1 MNGAT
6 ATSTAAV
13 GAEEEAAA
21 REGSRRRD
29 SVESA
34 GDGRRRTKVSRA
46 CDQCR
51 RKKIKC
57 EYQEDAQSCSGC
69 RKNNERCAFERVPLK
84 RGPSK
89 GYTRGGVTG
98 DGTRGESEWARG
110 ELDTSKTDGK
120 AAPVSLPPLHYYLPI
135 SNGQPA
141 GAPAQAPAAPFP
153 PMQQQFWKVPYYEN
167 QFQRRSSLESVNSD
181 VSGRQSQQDTY
192 AVSSASTSSQQRT
205 SRSYFPSS
213 DGASA
218 LFQEQRSSSI
228 PPPLVRSSSI
238 GGQLQQLPPP
248 QYPYSQFAAAL
259 SGSASASS
267 QSLQPR
273 TSVAGSASAQE
284 ASSPSSSNAYSPQLR
299 AHCMAD
305 SHLTTPPAGSKNS
318 GSVKRRKRLS
328 EPADPIVPLSA
339 REPRQTGHIGL
350 PLQAQQ
356 PESNTGVVYGKLS
369 DAELIDAYYEYVH
382 VNYPI
387 IPINKETLTNEI
399 LLVNT
404 QPISEVHEMN
414 NYILYWFR
422 VALELLL
429 HVSSKAHQDAA
440 TSMGDNTVHDGSLY
454 AHRNEFKQNEEQ
466 NMPHQS
472 LLLAALNDCFRKLLE
487 IHPKICAYQESI
499 SPKVTTIYLSTY
511 IIINYMLA
519 MLGENNTFVLGTSVT
534 IFNEFKIYQLLVLH
548 EVADAPGDDDA
559 ADIER
564 HGFELLYKRLY
575 FSLLVFDA
583 LQSCCFGAPRLATLP
598 ISHLV
603 EPLFAPPPPLDSAKW
618 AVESDAARRE
628 PVLASLR
635 LGALLAELCETRV
648 LAGPLPRTPAPA
660 LRAPR
665 PFRVTPPA
673 EDSVPG
679 AFFHALAAQRAL
691 LDRLLAI
698 PAHPAFAAD
707 APPDAT
713 VDLCAQLGDA
723 ICRFTS
729 CVLDTLLRAGPRPAS
744 PFAAAL
750 CRALHHAI
758 NLTRNI
764 PTSLIGCIIGAA
776 VHHSRD
782 RDLVVALSR
791 CMSDMIQIQGLTHC
805 LRPCAPPRPRASVSC
820 DLRRL
825 YGHDGPPASPHQV
838 MLHQFIDIAWRLL
851 RNDELGW
858 F

>member
-6 ATSTAAV
+6 ATATAAV
-13 GAEEEAAA
+13 GAEEEGGA

-69 RKNNERCAFERVPLK
+69 RKNSERCAFERVPLK

-89 GYTRGGVTG
+89 GYTRGEGAG
-98 DGTRGESEWARG
+98 DGARETEGARG
-110 ELDTSKTDGK
+110 ELDTSRADGK

-135 SNGQPA
+135 SNGQPG

-153 PMQQQFWKVPYYEN
+153 PMKQQFWKVPYYEN
-167 QFQRRSSLESVNSD
+167 QMQRRSSLESVNSD
-181 VSGRQSQQDTY
+181 ASGPQSQQETY
-192 AVSSASTSSQQRT
+192 AASSASTSSHQRT

-218 LFQEQRSSSI
+218 LFQEPCSSSY
-228 PPPLVRSSSI
+228 PPPLVRSSST
-238 GGQLQQLPPP
+238 GGQLQQLPAP
-248 QYPYSQFAAAL
+248 QYPYSQFAVAL
-259 SGSASASS
+259 SGSTSASS
-267 QSLQPR
+267 QSVQLR
-273 TSVAGSASAQE
+273 TSATGSTSLPE
-284 ASSPSSSNAYSPQLR
+284 DSSPSSSNAYSPQLR
-299 AHCMAD
+299 AHCM
-305 SHLTTPPAGSKNS
+305 SESLTTPTAGSKTG

-339 REPRQTGHIGL
+339 REPRQAGHIGL

-356 PESNTGVVYGKLS
+356 ATGKTGVICGKLS

-429 HVSSKAHQDAA
+429 HVASDKTNQDTASGMDSNA
-440 TSMGDNTVHDGSLY
+440 VHDGGLY
-454 AHRNEFKQNEEQ
+454 AHRGDFKQNEEHHV
-466 NMPHQS
+466 PHQS
-472 LLLAALNDCFRKLLE
+472 QLLAALNDCFRKLLD
-487 IHPKICAYQESI
+487 IHPKICAYQEST

-519 MLGENNTFVLGTSVT
+519 MLGEDNTFVLGTSVT
-534 IFNEFKIYQLLVLH
+534 VFNEFKIYRLLVLH
-548 EVADAPGDDDA
+548 EVADEPGDDS
-559 ADIER
+559 ADVER

-575 FSLLVFDA
+575 YSLLVFDA
-583 LQSCCFGAPRLATLP
+583 LQSCCFGAPRLASLP

-628 PVLASLR
+628 PLLASIR
-635 LGALLAELCETRV
+635 LGALLTELCETRV
-648 LAGPLPRTPAPA
+648 LAGALPRAPTPA

-665 PFRVTPPA
+665 PFRVAPPA
-673 EDSVPG
+673 DDSVPG

-729 CVLDTLLRAGPRPAS
+729 CVLDTLVRAGPRPAS

-750 CRALHHAI
+750 SRALHHAI
-758 NLTRNI
+758 NLSRNI
-764 PTSLIGCIIGAA
+764 PTSLIGCIIGTA

-782 RDLVVALSR
+782 RDLIVALSR

-805 LRPCAPPRPRASVSC
+805 LRPCAPPRPRARVSC